1 MPRSGYT
8 EQPRASALGNAR
20 REIRPERAAEACLE
34 ALQCVVPPERPK
46 SGATFRAPLTNHLTP
61 GLKPW
66 AVLCSRF
73 AAKSDRALRDGAL
86 LRF

>member
-8 EQPRASALGNAR
+8 EQPRALALGHAF
-20 REIRPERAAEACLE
+20 REIRPESGGGGASSGSSARFSTAA
-34 ALQCVVPPERPK
+34 PK
-46 SGATFRAPLTNHLTP
+46 IGCHFQGTFHQAPNP

-73 AAKSDRALRDGAL
+73 AA
-86 LRF
+86 